1 MVVVRRS
8 ARKTEDGRHFVES
21 YHPHGEKLQ
30 ANQKKGCV
38 ECSELPSRPER
49 PGYKYKLVI
58 DDNDNLDWL
67 EIKDDTPEFEELLR
81 LVKKGDID
89 VADIEDDE
97 VKSAITG
104 RLE

>member
-30 ANQKKGCV
+30 ASQKNGCV
-38 ECSELPSRPER
+38 ECAELPPKPDR

-58 DDNDNLDWL
+58 DENDQLDWY
-67 EIKDDTPEFEELLR
+67 EIKVDTPEFEELVR
-81 LVKKGDID
+81 LVSSGELAQSKIQ
-89 VADIEDDE
+89 DDE
-97 VKSAITG
+97 VRQRVG
-104 RLE
+104 DRL